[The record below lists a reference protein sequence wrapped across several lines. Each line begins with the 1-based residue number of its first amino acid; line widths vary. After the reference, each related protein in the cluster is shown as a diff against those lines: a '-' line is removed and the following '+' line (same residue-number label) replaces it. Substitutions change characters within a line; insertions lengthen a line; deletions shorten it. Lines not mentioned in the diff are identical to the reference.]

1 MSVIKIPFNDW
12 SIDRLLTG
20 NKCATSRN
28 KKYGRKGDIFYVHSM
43 IKGDDSYINNIV
55 FDIAFEIVSIEYLKL
70 MTVAYT
76 HYKEEGCTGSQEF
89 ITMWTDLHPETGF
102 IPSNKVYFHKF
113 LRID

>member
-1 MSVIKIPFNDW
+1 MSVIEIPFNDW

-20 NKCATSRN
+20 NKTATSRN
-28 KKYGRKGDIFYVHSM
+28 KKYGRPGDVFHIE
-43 IKGDDSYINNIV
+43 DIV
-55 FDIAFEIVSIEYLKL
+55 FEIESIEYLKL

-89 ITMWTDLHPETGF
+89 ITVWTDLHPEAGF
-102 IPSNKVYFHKF
+102 IPSHKVYFHKF